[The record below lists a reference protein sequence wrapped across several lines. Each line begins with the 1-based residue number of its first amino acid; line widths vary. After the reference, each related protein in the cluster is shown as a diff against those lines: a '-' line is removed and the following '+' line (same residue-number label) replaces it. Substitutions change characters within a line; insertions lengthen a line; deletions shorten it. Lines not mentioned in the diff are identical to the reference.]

1 MPAKSAAT
9 EMTYTSV
16 RDSVPA
22 SARSVV
28 SERPGRSARP
38 AASAASAGSV
48 RVSRAVTAI
57 AYFAPAQPSRGLN
70 PLARS
75 AST

>member
-16 RDSVPA
+16 RDSVRDSSWA
-22 SARSVV
+22 TRI
-28 SERPGRSARP
+28 
-38 AASAASAGSV
+38 
-48 RVSRAVTAI
+48 T
-57 AYFAPAQPSRGLN
+57 YFAPAQPSRGLN
-70 PLARS
+70 PPARS